1 MQSGTVR
8 KWLKKPGDAVNK
20 GDLIL
25 QIETDAGIVEIESP
39 LAGRLGQILVT
50 DGKTVPIH
58 ADLAFVETDGAAK
71 SGSTSSPSS
80 SAQANS
86 PLTGSSMAPTTPTA
100 IPASSKSTGSPST
113 KPAGIV
119 TPILMPKAGQSMEEG
134 TINKWH
140 VKPGDVV
147 KQGQVIFEVETD
159 KANMEVEAP
168 AAGRLSRILIGEGKS
183 LAVLLPVAYLAENDA
198 DVDLFIA
205 SQGGDV
211 SGATGSAASTTAP
224 TSSAAGATAAVP
236 TRESA
241 VSSAAVAEA
250 GRVKASPAARK
261 VANERG
267 VDLHTI
273 ATGTG
278 PGGRILSTDVPLTGS
293 PVAKASPAPIPAM
306 PGSRKRMS
314 QMRKAIAKNLLQ
326 SKQTI
331 PHFYIRL
338 TVDAGP
344 ALAFYQSH
352 KAKYPCSIND
362 VIVLACGR
370 LMKEFPAFRS
380 RLEGDE
386 IVESATANIGIAV
399 GMDDG
404 LVVPVVIGADRMQL
418 QQIGSETRRLAASAR
433 AGKIE
438 GMGSG
443 TFTITNLGM
452 FGTEEFAAIINPPE
466 AAILA
471 VGAARE
477 AVVVKDG
484 AMRAGKIM
492 TMTLSADHR
501 IIDGMLAAK
510 FLARLKEILESPEA
524 SLQ

>member
-1 MQSGTVR
+1 
-8 KWLKKPGDAVNK
+8 
-20 GDLIL
+20 
-25 QIETDAGIVEIESP
+25 
-39 LAGRLGQILVT
+39 
-50 DGKTVPIH
+50 
-58 ADLAFVETDGAAK
+58 
-71 SGSTSSPSS
+71 
-80 SAQANS
+80 
-86 PLTGSSMAPTTPTA
+86 
-100 IPASSKSTGSPST
+100 
-113 KPAGIV
+113 
-119 TPILMPKAGQSMEEG
+119 MPKAGQSMEEG

-168 AAGRLSRILIGEGKS
+168 AAGRLSRIIIGEGKS

-205 SQGGDV
+205 SQGGEV
-211 SGATGSAASTTAP
+211 GASGSSAAAAAS
-224 TSSAAGATAAVP
+224 TSSAAVANAAVP

-261 VANERG
+261 IASERG
-267 VDLHTI
+267 VDLHAI

-278 PGGRILSTDVPLTGS
+278 PGGRILSTDVPLTGAPAS
-293 PVAKASPAPIPAM
+293 KASPAPIAAM

-344 ALAFYQSH
+344 ALAFYQAH

-404 LVVPVVIGADRMQL
+404 LVVPVVISADRMQL